1 MAVSSITSSA
11 AGGYQPNQQ
20 TDFRQ
25 TFSQLAQAIQAGDLS
40 DAQQAYATLSDLQN
54 QGQGPNANSPFA
66 QALSQIGQALQNGD
80 IGGAQQALQSL
91 AQQSQGTHHNH
102 HHHSDGGAPPNSG
115 SAPSDPLLAPGTGGN
130 VNVTA

>member
-20 TDFRQ
+20 TNFRQ
-25 TFSQLAQAIQAGDLS
+25 TFSQLLQAIQSGDLS
-40 DAQQAYATLSDLQN
+40 GARQAYAALGDLQN
-54 QGQGPNANSPFA
+54 QGPSADANSPFA

-91 AQQSQGTHHNH
+91 AQQSQATH
-102 HHHSDGGAPPNSG
+102 HHHSDVASSGANS
-115 SAPSDPLLAPGTGGN
+115 SAGDPTTLLAPGTGGN

>member
-11 AGGYQPNQQ
+11 AGGYQPNQP

-25 TFSQLAQAIQAGDLS
+25 TFGQLVQAIQSGDLS
-40 DAQQAYATLSDLQN
+40 GAQQAYAALSDLQR
-54 QGQGPNANSPFA
+54 QGPTSNSPFA

-91 AQQSQGTHHNH
+91 AQQSQGTHHHH
-102 HHHSDGGAPPNSG
+102 HHHSDGGAPPNSD